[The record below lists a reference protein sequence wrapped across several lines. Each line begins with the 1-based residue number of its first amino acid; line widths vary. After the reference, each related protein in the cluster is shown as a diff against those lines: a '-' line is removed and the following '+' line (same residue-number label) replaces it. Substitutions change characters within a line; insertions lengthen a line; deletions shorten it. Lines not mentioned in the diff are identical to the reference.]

1 MKSVPEEL
9 LHICVSRNRI
19 ISSDNMDAD
28 NEPTYK
34 QMNREMHTH
43 TQQNIS
49 ILISGFPLRNIQV
62 PSYKVFTSLVILI
75 LNIFI
80 DAIAQNILIYFHST
94 NCQHI
99 KLQAIFVYKLCIG
112 LLCSS
117 NSFVRIVFSRAIDF
131 STHKIFICVQK

>member
-1 MKSVPEEL
+1 MKSVPGEL

-34 QMNREMHTH
+34 QMNREMHTR

-49 ILISGFPLRNIQV
+49 LLISGFPLRNVQV
-62 PSYKVFTSLVILI
+62 PSYKVFTALVILI

-80 DAIAQNILIYFHST
+80 GAIA
-94 NCQHI
+94 
-99 KLQAIFVYKLCIG
+99 
-112 LLCSS
+112 
-117 NSFVRIVFSRAIDF
+117 
-131 STHKIFICVQK
+131 